1 MSGKGNNKLRGR
13 QAALAVVAKLQQKPE
28 AEEPQAIQGFDALVA
43 ALENIVESRPDMS
56 EAYASIEAAIKDIKI
71 ETETVDLTPLVEAI
85 SKIQPTVEFDP
96 SPIVAA
102 IEAQDVSIDL
112 TKVEDELVKIRKA
125 IEGNNQVLLQL
136 VKAAKSSKKVIYDKA
151 GRVSEIKITGAD

>member
-1 MSGKGNNKLRGR
+1 MSGKDNNKLRGR

-56 EAYASIEAAIKDIKI
+56 EAYTSIEAAIKDIKI
-71 ETETVDLTPLVEAI
+71 QTETVDLKPLVEAI

-102 IEAQDVSIDL
+102 IEAQDVNIDL